1 MRALIVF
8 LVRKKLKLQKHEP
21 FQFDNQKDKTVW
33 YEFWTEHLMKRYEN
47 GLAELSNVS
56 LNYLLSS
63 KCKIIRK
70 RKIEEDL
77 TTWRK

>member
-1 MRALIVF
+1 MRAIILFLI
-8 LVRKKLKLQKHEP
+8 RKRLRLQKHEP

-63 KCKIIRK
+63 ECKIIRK
-70 RKIEEDL
+70 REKEEEFS
-77 TTWRK
+77 TWRK